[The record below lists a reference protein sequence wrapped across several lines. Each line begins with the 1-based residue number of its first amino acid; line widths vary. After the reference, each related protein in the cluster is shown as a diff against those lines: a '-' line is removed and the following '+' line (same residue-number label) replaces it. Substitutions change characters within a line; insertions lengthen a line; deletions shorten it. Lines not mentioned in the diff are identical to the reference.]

1 MRSYEMMTILN
12 PDLDTEAH
20 EASLQKIEKLICDN
34 AGKVDSLD
42 RWGKKRLA
50 YAIDHLNDGNYSIF
64 NFSGEPE
71 TVKEVDRVLKISEDI
86 MRFMIVKKP
95 DKA

>member
-1 MRSYEMMTILN
+1 MMTILR

-20 EASLQKIEKLICDN
+20 EESLKKIEKLISAN
-34 AGKVDSLD
+34 AGKVDSIE

-50 YAIDHLNDGNYSIF
+50 FEIDHLNEGNYSVLD
-64 NFSGEPE
+64 FSGTPE
-71 TVKEVDRVLKISEDI
+71 TVKEVDRVLKISDDI
-86 MRFMIVKKP
+86 IRFMIVKKP